1 MALWRSQEAISVS
14 SRRERSGR
22 DVNSIGGTGYTG
34 ILLFLKIL
42 KGGRERHD
50 REGLVS
56 SNSSSW
62 LSSAEGCLW
71 ERRLYRVRAVWIQT
85 RFSGL
90 EGALQAA
97 VDIAGSKVDT
107 TSLARDSS
115 YPYMI
120 TRGPPTTGVFSPGE
134 RVSAQPYLTTLLPC
148 RHLKTDALVPHDA

>member
-107 TSLARDSS
+107 TSLARLQLSLYDYPRTS
-115 YPYMI
+115 YHWRFLSRRKGIGAALPHN
-120 TRGPPTTGVFSPGE
+120 PPPLSP
-134 RVSAQPYLTTLLPC
+134 S
-148 RHLKTDALVPHDA
+148 